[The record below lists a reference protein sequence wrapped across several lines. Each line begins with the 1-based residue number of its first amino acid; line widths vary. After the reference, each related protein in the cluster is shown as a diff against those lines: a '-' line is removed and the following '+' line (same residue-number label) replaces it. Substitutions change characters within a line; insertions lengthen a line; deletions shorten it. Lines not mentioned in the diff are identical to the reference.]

1 MADARGVY
9 GGAIAGSGGEPLALT
24 WKQHSGLIGVSI
36 VNFVLRVLTL
46 GIYHFWGKTEVRRR
60 IWSAIRLNG
69 EPLEYTGTGKELFLG
84 FLVVLFCVFLPIAL
98 AGAAL
103 VYVLGPH
110 SQLLPAFQLLAYVV
124 LFFLVGIAIHR
135 ALRYRL
141 ARTRWRG
148 IRGGL
153 DGSSLRFAWT
163 HFWTALLIPF
173 TLGWIM
179 PWRATKL
186 QSLLYNDMRFGNR
199 PFRFMARSGP
209 LYGRFAVAWIG
220 TILLFVAASAG
231 VGFSMYLVGFDPQPA
246 AVPGRPPSVDP
257 KTMAAIMTAIV
268 PIMVVFYLLFGLIV
282 AWYQAGAFNHFAAH
296 TSYEGATFRGRATT
310 WSLIWLVISNILIVS
325 LTLGLLAPVAQARAA
340 RYMIDRLSIDG
351 AVPLAKIEQR
361 AADPMRR
368 GEGLAQVFDVD
379 AF

>member
-268 PIMVVFYLLFGLIV
+268 PIMVVFYLLFGLII

-351 AVPLAKIEQR
+351 AVPLAEIEQR

>member
-351 AVPLAKIEQR
+351 AVPLAEIEQR

>member
-1 MADARGVY
+1 M
-9 GGAIAGSGGEPLALT
+9 
-24 WKQHSGLIGVSI
+24 
-36 VNFVLRVLTL
+36 
-46 GIYHFWGKTEVRRR
+46 RRR

-246 AVPGRPPSVDP
+246 ASLAGHPPSTP
-257 KTMAAIMTAIV
+257 R
-268 PIMVVFYLLFGLIV
+268 P
-282 AWYQAGAFNHFAAH
+282 
-296 TSYEGATFRGRATT
+296 
-310 WSLIWLVISNILIVS
+310 WLRS
-325 LTLGLLAPVAQARAA
+325 
-340 RYMIDRLSIDG
+340 
-351 AVPLAKIEQR
+351 
-361 AADPMRR
+361 
-368 GEGLAQVFDVD
+368 
-379 AF
+379 